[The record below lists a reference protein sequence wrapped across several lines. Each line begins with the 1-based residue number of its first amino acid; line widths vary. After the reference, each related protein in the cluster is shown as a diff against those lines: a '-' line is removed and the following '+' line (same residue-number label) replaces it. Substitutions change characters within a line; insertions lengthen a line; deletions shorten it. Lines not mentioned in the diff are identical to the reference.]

1 MALSEF
7 ELIKKY
13 FQNLTHEDSSIQC
26 GIGDDAAIVKIP
38 RDMDVV
44 LSIDTLLQGTH
55 FPSGTDPFD
64 IGYKALAVNL
74 SDMAA
79 MGAVP
84 KWVLLSISLPENDE
98 AWLEKFASGFL
109 ELAKQHS
116 VSLIGGDMSRG
127 PLSITLQI
135 QGLVPTDTALKRDGA
150 QKSDLIYV
158 TGSLGDAGV
167 GLDIIQGKLSIS
179 NEDEAFFLNSL
190 NRPEVSVEAG
200 ICLREFASS
209 AIDISD
215 GLIADLGHILD
226 ASHVGAAIE
235 VIKIPLSEA
244 MLHCIDEKTAWDYA
258 LISGDNYKLCF
269 TASAAQHELIIN
281 TFKEIDILVSCIG
294 KIKGETG
301 LQLKIPE
308 GTCFEP
314 SGKSYEHF

>member
-1 MALSEF
+1 MASSEF
-7 ELIKKY
+7 ELIKQY

-38 RDMDVV
+38 QGMDVV
-44 LSIDTLLQGTH
+44 LSMDTLLQDTH
-55 FPSGTDPFD
+55 FPAEADPFD

-74 SDMAA
+74 SDIAA

-84 KWVLLSISLPENDE
+84 KWVLLSISLPESNE
-98 AWLEKFASGFL
+98 VWIKEFASGFL

-127 PLSITLQI
+127 PLSVTLQI
-135 QGLVPTDTALKRDGA
+135 QGLVPTGTALKRDSA
-150 QKSDLIYV
+150 HKDDLIYV

-167 GLDIIQGKLSIS
+167 GLDIIQGKLSIAK
-179 NEDEAFFLNSL
+179 EHEKFFLNSL

-200 ICLREFASS
+200 LRLREIANS

-226 ASHVGAAIE
+226 ASHVGAEIE
-235 VIKIPLSEA
+235 VEKIPLSEA
-244 MLHCIDEKTAWDYA
+244 MQQCVDETTAWNYA
-258 LISGDNYKLCF
+258 LTSGDDYKLCF
-269 TASAAQHELIIN
+269 TASAARDELIIN
-281 TFKEIDILVSCIG
+281 TFREINIPVSCIG
-294 KIKGETG
+294 KIREETG

-308 GTCFEP
+308 GTCFEL

>member
-1 MALSEF
+1 MAASEF
-7 ELIKKY
+7 ELIKQY
-13 FQNLTHEDSSIQC
+13 FQSLTDLDSSIQC

-38 RDMDVV
+38 QGMDVV
-44 LSIDTLLQGTH
+44 LSMDTLLESTH
-55 FPSGTDPFD
+55 FPAETDPFD

-98 AWLEKFASGFL
+98 TWLKEFASGFL

-150 QKSDLIYV
+150 QKGDLIYV

-167 GLDIIQGKLSIS
+167 GLDIIQGKLSIG
-179 NEDEAFFLNSL
+179 NEYEAFFLNSL
-190 NRPEVSVEAG
+190 NRPEISIEAG
-200 ICLREFASS
+200 LRVKQIANS

-226 ASHVGAAIE
+226 ASHVGAEIE
-235 VIKIPLSEA
+235 VKKIPLSET
-244 MLHCIDEKTAWDYA
+244 MQRCIDETTAWDYA
-258 LISGDNYKLCF
+258 LTSGDDYKLCF

-281 TFKEIDILVSCIG
+281 TFREINIPVSCIG
-294 KIKGETG
+294 KIKGEAG

-308 GTCFEP
+308 GTCFDP
-314 SGKSYEHF
+314 SGKSFEHF

>member
-1 MALSEF
+1 MASSEF

-13 FQNLTHEDSSIQC
+13 FQHLTDEDPSVKC
-26 GIGDDAAIVKIP
+26 GIGDDAAIIQIP
-38 RDMDVV
+38 QGMELI
-44 LSIDTLLQGTH
+44 LSMDTLLEDTH
-55 FPSGTDPFD
+55 FPAETDPFD

-74 SDMAA
+74 GDMAA

-84 KWVLLSISLPENDE
+84 KWVLLSISLPKNDE
-98 AWLEKFASGFL
+98 DWLKEFASGFL
-109 ELAKQHS
+109 KLAKQHS
-116 VSLIGGDMSRG
+116 VSLIGGDLSRG
-127 PLSITLQI
+127 PLSVTLQI

-150 QKSDLIYV
+150 QKGDLIYV

-167 GLDIIQGKLSIS
+167 GLDIIQGKLSID
-179 NEDEAFFLNSL
+179 NENKVFFINSL

-200 ICLREFASS
+200 LRLREIANS

-215 GLIADLGHILD
+215 GLVADLGHILD
-226 ASHVGAAIE
+226 ASHVGAEIE
-235 VIKIPLSEA
+235 VEKIPLSEA
-244 MLHCIDEKTAWDYA
+244 MQQCIEETTAWDYA
-258 LISGDNYKLCF
+258 LTSGDDYKLCF

-281 TFKEIDILVSCIG
+281 IFREINIPVSCIG